1 MDQFDGDVII
11 RQLRS
16 LQVLETVHLMAGGE
30 PLLTNLSSIMAIK
43 NLAIKGADS
52 FRNKQLIHVL
62 KWELFLIGIPH
73 RMRYKS
79 FNNRYKIF
87 FGHTKPYQLD
97 TQQDQCKVG
106 SHCIFKGHNSES
118 ILFNTC

>member
-30 PLLTNLSSIMAIK
+30 PLLTNLSSIMEIK

-62 KWELFLIGIPH
+62 NGNYFL
-73 RMRYKS
+73 
-79 FNNRYKIF
+79 
-87 FGHTKPYQLD
+87 
-97 TQQDQCKVG
+97 
-106 SHCIFKGHNSES
+106 
-118 ILFNTC
+118 

>member
-30 PLLTNLSSIMAIK
+30 PLLTNLTSMAIK

-52 FRNKQLIHVL
+52 FRNKHLIHVL
-62 KWELFLIGIPH
+62 K
-73 RMRYKS
+73 
-79 FNNRYKIF
+79 
-87 FGHTKPYQLD
+87 
-97 TQQDQCKVG
+97 
-106 SHCIFKGHNSES
+106 
-118 ILFNTC
+118 

>member
-30 PLLTNLSSIMAIK
+30 PLLTNLTSMAINQ

-52 FRNKQLIHVL
+52 FRNKHLIHVL
-62 KWELFLIGIPH
+62 K
-73 RMRYKS
+73 
-79 FNNRYKIF
+79 
-87 FGHTKPYQLD
+87 
-97 TQQDQCKVG
+97 
-106 SHCIFKGHNSES
+106 
-118 ILFNTC
+118 

>member
-30 PLLTNLSSIMAIK
+30 PLLTNLTSMAIK

-52 FRNKQLIHVL
+52 FRNKQFIRF
-62 KWELFLIGIPH
+62 EMGIIFD
-73 RMRYKS
+73 RYS
-79 FNNRYKIF
+79 PQNEI
-87 FGHTKPYQLD
+87 QVI
-97 TQQDQCKVG
+97 Q
-106 SHCIFKGHNSES
+106 
-118 ILFNTC
+118 

>member
-30 PLLTNLSSIMAIK
+30 PLLTILTSIMAIK

-52 FRNKQLIHVL
+52 VDICF
-62 KWELFLIGIPH
+62 EMGI
-73 RMRYKS
+73 
-79 FNNRYKIF
+79 IF
-87 FGHTKPYQLD
+87 YRHSPQNEI
-97 TQQDQCKVG
+97 QVIQ
-106 SHCIFKGHNSES
+106 
-118 ILFNTC
+118 